1 MHEPGTQNTR
11 ARALLDHRVRRRLGL
26 VWRVGAPLCAGRTSL
41 LAAGLAHPRALAHP
55 AGALLRRGVRALF
68 FNGQYDMICNH
79 AGIEASRSPKQACLA
94 ALCFVDSR
102 RPQHF
107 GAQRLSRSPRLTMHG
122 GRGNH
127 TSLEP
132 AQLPLGETRLGDF
145 LGTELHY

>member
-1 MHEPGTQNTR
+1 MSEPR
-11 ARALLDHRVRRRLGL
+11 CALVARRSWQRGWLIP
-26 VWRVGAPLCAGRTSL
+26 APGS
-41 LAAGLAHPRALAHP
+41 AHA

-79 AGIEASRSPKQACLA
+79 AGIEASRSRKQAACLV

-127 TSLEP
+127 TYSLS
-132 AQLPLGETRLGDF
+132 GDNSWGKRLGDF